1 MGHVDQTK
9 RNSGH
14 DETIE
19 TAEALHEWLRDTV
32 TALQRQV
39 TEIEH
44 REAIR
49 DHTKGVAF
57 DPDKLE
63 RLARY
68 ETHLDRKMERTVG
81 MLIKLRELRAQRSP
95 PTA

>member
-1 MGHVDQTK
+1 MMGTTMSETK
-9 RNSGH
+9 
-14 DETIE
+14 
-19 TAEALHEWLRDTV
+19 
-32 TALQRQV
+32 
-39 TEIEH
+39 
-44 REAIR
+44 
-49 DHTKGVAF
+49 KGVAF

-63 RLARY
+63 RLPRY

>member
-1 MGHVDQTK
+1 MLEISNTTPLPARVYANEGISQFLFLK
-9 RNSGH
+9 G
-14 DETIE
+14 
-19 TAEALHEWLRDTV
+19 DTV

-81 MLIKLRELRAQRSP
+81 QRQMIGRGTHLGEP
-95 PTA
+95 P